1 MNAMAMNARARI
13 LLLLAA
19 LMSLGGC
26 TVYQSIG
33 HDAGAFL
40 RHVDGDQFRPV
51 PSHRW
56 DSNNHALLYLYRP
69 QSDWADA
76 ELMAPSFYVDG
87 YHYVNLR
94 SGGYT
99 WLEILPGKRELDMN
113 RSFFGIEGI
122 GFRFSHLLD
131 AEVTMEAGEIY
142 FLRYSEVSD
151 TDSMDP
157 RLPSDH
163 PLDRGTARFVS
174 QETAM
179 EELPDTQF
187 MESVLMATNHA
198 GTSIVEDNR
207 EADYQRQRKALV
219 EARREEIQTM
229 KEQGEFAPAP
239 WYWPWGGGPTEPL
252 EADRKLKQLEREREQ
267 RLAAKSGDGH
277 WWWPF

>member
-1 MNAMAMNARARI
+1 MGMNARI
-13 LLLLAA
+13 LFLLTA

-26 TVYQSIG
+26 TVHQSIG

-40 RHVDGDQFRPV
+40 RDVDGDRFRPV

-56 DSNNHALLYLYRP
+56 DSNNQALLYLYRP
-69 QSDWADA
+69 QSDWGDA

-87 YHYVNLR
+87 HHYVNLR

-99 WLEILPGKRELDMN
+99 WLAIRPGKRKLDMN
-113 RSFFGIEGI
+113 RSFFGIEGV

-131 AEVTMEAGEIY
+131 AELTMETGEIY

-151 TDSMDP
+151 TDSTDP

-163 PLDRGTARFVS
+163 PLDRGAARFVS

-179 EELPDTQF
+179 DELPDTRF
-187 MESVLMATNHA
+187 MQSVLMATNHA

-207 EADYQRQRKALV
+207 EADYQRRRKALI
-219 EARREEIQTM
+219 EQRQQEIQRM
-229 KEQGEFAPAP
+229 KQQGEYAPAP
-239 WYWPWGGGPTEPL
+239 WYWPWGGGPTRPL
-252 EADRKLKQLEREREQ
+252 EADRQLKQLERERGK